1 MHNDWTRLL
10 RWTAHWERGGGDI
23 LRSTN
28 GGGLVGV
35 SIGEKVTVW
44 VHYVSIGEKV
54 TVCLCESIVLC
65 DKQGKNYPL
74 VLYLAAFWSHVT
86 ALWLEVMLNVR
97 AVTISSLD
105 WETGRYMYIMSN
117 ANYWRLIAGSSFCS
131 GTSSLENL
139 VKMAESLTRRCLTL
153 RIITH
158 SYYMHMYK
166 CMWMS
171 LHTTTT
177 LDQYPVKVYHAS
189 QHTVDYMY
197 MYVYWGTVH
206 LHVYM
211 YV

>member
-1 MHNDWTRLL
+1 MESWT
-10 RWTAHWERGGGDI
+10 GKGGDI

-28 GGGLVGV
+28 GGGLVRV
-35 SIGEKVTVW
+35 SIGD
-44 VHYVSIGEKV
+44 KV

-189 QHTVDYMY
+189 QHTVTTCTCTYTEAQYTYMCTC
-197 MYVYWGTVH
+197 MCRCMFWLVNCFS
-206 LHVYM
+206 
-211 YV
+211 